1 MVSDVQFDLQSPDL
15 VFLSLRLSSTPISLR
30 ARLEARDGAPW
41 VVLEQVNGLRPCV
54 LGGIVSDGLN
64 KGFRRAW
71 EQSSLRLTSLQ
82 VEEQEIEVILR

>member
-41 VVLEQVNGLRPCV
+41 VVLEQVNGLRPYV
-54 LGGIVSDGLN
+54 LGGIASDGLN

>member
-1 MVSDVQFDLQSPDL
+1 
-15 VFLSLRLSSTPISLR
+15 
-30 ARLEARDGAPW
+30 
-41 VVLEQVNGLRPCV
+41 VLEQVNGLRPYV
-54 LGGIVSDGLN
+54 LGGIASDGLN